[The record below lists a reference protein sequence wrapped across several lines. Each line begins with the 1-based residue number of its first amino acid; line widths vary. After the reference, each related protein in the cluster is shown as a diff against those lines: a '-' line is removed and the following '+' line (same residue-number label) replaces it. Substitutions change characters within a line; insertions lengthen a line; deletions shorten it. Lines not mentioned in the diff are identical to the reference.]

1 MSRFEKVN
9 AIRGMNDILPNE
21 SWQWERLEAILKKWL
36 AQYGYLNMRTPILE
50 QTRLFARGIGEVT
63 DIVEKEMYTFR
74 MSEDAEQLTMRP
86 EFTAGVVRAAIE
98 HNLTYERPQ
107 RIYSMGQVF
116 RHERPQKGRYR
127 QFHQVSIEALG
138 FAGPDVDAEQI
149 IMLSRLWKLL
159 GLKDIHLELNSLG
172 QVEERKAHREALIK
186 HLEAN
191 IDVLDEDGKRRMYSN
206 PLRVLDTKNPAMQD
220 MANSAPKLFDFLGEE
235 SKAHFQEICTRLEQA
250 GIAYTINPRLVRGL
264 DYYNLTVF
272 EWVTGSLGA
281 QATVCGGGRYDGLF
295 ELLGGKATP
304 AVGFAIGLER
314 LLALMDLQAEQAPSE
329 TDIYVIHQG
338 EEAARCAL
346 RLAEQCRDQGWRVIV
361 HAGSSSFKA
370 QFKRADNSGAK
381 LALILGESEIQEKT
395 VSIKPLRVSDDGMMS
410 EQVTVAQTAML
421 EELQK
426 RM

>member
-138 FAGPDVDAEQI
+138 FVGPDVDAEQI

-338 EEAARCAL
+338 EEAACCAL
-346 RLAEQCRDQGWRVIV
+346 RLAEQCRDQGWRVMV

>member
-346 RLAEQCRDQGWRVIV
+346 RLAEQCRDQGWRVMV